1 MRPSSFDRLNV
12 ALTRARR
19 GLLVVGDASTL
30 RSDPVWASFL
40 DYAAA
45 AGCEGSIDAHGQVT
59 GGRQVQGR
67 AKLSPKDS
75 QGWAHPH
82 FASTL
87 CGLHF

>member
-1 MRPSSFDRLNV
+1 MLLLPPVTACALSLRLNV

-45 AGCEGSIDAHGQVT
+45 AGCEGRLDANGRVT
-59 GGRQVQGR
+59 RQKEAR
-67 AKLSPKDS
+67 ADA
-75 QGWAHPH
+75 GMA
-82 FASTL
+82 
-87 CGLHF
+87 